1 MVVRMRSTH
10 GHTRNRRAH
19 HALKGVHFLKCKKC
33 GEEILPHTLCL
44 NCGTYKD
51 REVIDVLAKL
61 TKKERKKKE
70 KELKAAEG
78 EPRQGR
84 EKKEEKNG

>member
-1 MVVRMRSTH
+1 MRSTR
-10 GHTRNRRAH
+10 GHTRNIRSH

-70 KELKAAEG
+70 KELKE
-78 EPRQGR
+78 EKK

>member
-19 HALKGVHFLKCKKC
+19 HALKGVHFVKCKKC

-44 NCGTYKD
+44 NCGTYNG
-51 REVIDVLAKL
+51 REIVDVLAKL

-70 KELKAAEG
+70 KELK
-78 EPRQGR
+78 
-84 EKKEEKNG
+84 EKKEEKEEKNG

>member
-10 GHTRNRRAH
+10 GHTRNIRSH
-19 HALKGVHFLKCKKC
+19 HALKKVHFLKCKKC

-44 NCGTYKD
+44 NCGNYNG
-51 REVIDVLAKL
+51 REIIDVLAKL

-70 KELKAAEG
+70 KELKE
-78 EPRQGR
+78 EKK